1 MKLDWWWPLQARL
14 AREFKHDPRREAVA
28 LRMLQRLARPSGEL
42 PRFTGRSV
50 VVAGAGLRPGEVIP
64 SGLLVAAD
72 GAVRACR
79 EQQRLPVLV
88 MSDLDG
94 YRDDLR
100 WAIAGGAALVVHG
113 HGDNLA
119 ALGKWLPQLRPVAV
133 TAARPADGVECWGGF
148 TDGDRA
154 VLAAIGFGARRV
166 RLAGFRFDAA
176 GPYSGRSRGRLK
188 RRKLAWAQRI
198 LRAAA
203 RRYPALEF

>member
-14 AREFKHDPRREAVA
+14 THEFGHDPRRETVA
-28 LRMLQRLARPSGEL
+28 LRMLQRMTHLSGEQ

-50 VVAGAGLRPGEVIP
+50 VVAGAGLRPDEVIP

-88 MSDLDG
+88 VSDLDG

-100 WAIAGGAALVVHG
+100 WAISGGAALVVHG

-119 ALGKWLPQLRPVAV
+119 ALGEWLPRLQPVAV
-133 TAARPADGVECWGGF
+133 TATRPAPGVKCWGGF

-154 VLAAIGFGARRV
+154 VLAALRFGAHRV
-166 RLAGFRFDAA
+166 QLAGFRFDFV

-188 RRKLAWAQRI
+188 QQKLAWAQRI
-198 LRAAA
+198 LSAAA
-203 RRYPALEF
+203 RHYPALEF

>member
-1 MKLDWWWPLQARL
+1 M
-14 AREFKHDPRREAVA
+14 VI
-28 LRMLQRLARPSGEL
+28 
-42 PRFTGRSV
+42 V
-50 VVAGAGLRPGEVIP
+50 GAGLRPGEALP
-64 SGLLVAAD
+64 RGAMVAAD

-79 EQQRLPVLV
+79 ERGRVPALV
-88 MSDLDG
+88 VSDLDG

-100 WAIAGGAALVVHG
+100 WAEARGAALVVHG

-119 ALGKWLPQLRPVAV
+119 ALGEWLPRLRPAAL
-133 TAARPADGVECWGGF
+133 TAARPAAGVACWGGF

-154 VLAAIGFGARRV
+154 VLAALALGARRV
-166 RLAGFRFDAA
+166 RLAGFSFDAA

-203 RRYPALEF
+203 QEYPALEF